1 MVKNEFTIPSGDK
14 KTTLHAV
21 EWLPEDKPRAVLQVS
36 HGISEYILRY
46 APLAEFLTERGFVM
60 VGNDHLGHGM
70 SVAAG
75 APRLYFGEK
84 GSWNTVVDDL
94 DAIREREAQKF
105 PGLPY
110 FLLGHSMGS
119 FLVRTYLIR
128 YPGTVNGAILMGT
141 GQMSPALVAAGRAI
155 AAGESR
161 RVGRTHPSLTI
172 EKLAFGAYNRA
183 FAPNRTAFDW
193 VSSDSTVVDGYAADP
208 YCGESPSVGLFS
220 EMLGGIAFIT
230 KQSNVAKMNRNTPV
244 LFLSGEEDPVGER
257 GRGVRRAYQ
266 SFCRVGVRD
275 VDMKLY
281 PGVRHEI
288 LNDTC
293 RAEVFR
299 DLSAWLLAR
308 LPVPAQKPLRP
319 APAGPSRCE

>member
-14 KTTLHAV
+14 KTALHAV
-21 EWLPEDKPRAVLQVS
+21 EWLPEDNPRAVLQVS

-46 APLAEFLTERGFVM
+46 EPLAEFLTGRGFA

-70 SVAAG
+70 SVAEG
-75 APRLYFGEK
+75 APRLYFGEA

-94 DAIREREAQKF
+94 DAVREWEVRKYS
-105 PGLPY
+105 GRPY

-119 FLVRTYLIR
+119 FLARTYLIR

-141 GQMSPALVAAGRAI
+141 GQMSPGRAI

-161 RVGRTHPSLTI
+161 RVGRTHPSPAI
-172 EKLAFGAYNRA
+172 EKLAFETYNRA
-183 FAPNRTAFDW
+183 FAPNRTGFDW
-193 VSSDSTVVDGYAADP
+193 VSSDSAVVDGYAADP

-266 SFCRVGVRD
+266 SFRKVGVRD
-275 VDMKLY
+275 VDIKLY
-281 PGVRHEI
+281 PGMRHEI

-299 DLSAWLLAR
+299 DLAAWLLAR
-308 LPVPAQKPLRP
+308 LPVPA
-319 APAGPSRCE
+319 

>member
-1 MVKNEFTIPSGDK
+1 MMKNEFTIPSGDK
-14 KTTLHAV
+14 KTALHAV
-21 EWLPEDKPRAVLQVS
+21 EWLPEDNPRAVLQVS

-46 APLAEFLTERGFVM
+46 EPLAEFLTERGFAV

-70 SVAAG
+70 SVAEG
-75 APRLYFGEK
+75 APRLYFGEA

-94 DAIREREAQKF
+94 DAVREWEVRKY
-105 PGLPY
+105 PGRPY

-119 FLVRTYLIR
+119 FLARTYLIR

-161 RVGRTHPSLTI
+161 RVGRTHPSPAI
-172 EKLAFGAYNRA
+172 EKLAFETYNRA
-183 FAPNRTAFDW
+183 FAPNRTGFDW
-193 VSSDSTVVDGYAADP
+193 VSSDSAVVDGYAADP

-266 SFCRVGVRD
+266 SFRKAGVRD
-275 VDMKLY
+275 VDIKLY
-281 PGVRHEI
+281 PGMRHEI

-299 DLSAWLLAR
+299 DLAAWLLAR
-308 LPVPAQKPLRP
+308 LPVPA
-319 APAGPSRCE
+319 

>member
-14 KTTLHAV
+14 KTALHAV
-21 EWLPEDKPRAVLQVS
+21 EWLPEDNPRAVLQVS

-46 APLAEFLTERGFVM
+46 EPLAEFLTERGFAV

-70 SVAAG
+70 SVAEG
-75 APRLYFGEK
+75 TPRLYFGEA

-94 DAIREREAQKF
+94 DAVREWEVRKY
-105 PGLPY
+105 PGRPY

-119 FLVRTYLIR
+119 FLARTYLIR

-155 AAGESR
+155 AAGESW
-161 RVGRTHPSLTI
+161 RVGRTHPSPAI
-172 EKLAFGAYNRA
+172 EKLAFETYNRA
-183 FAPNRTAFDW
+183 FAPNRTGFDW

-266 SFCRVGVRD
+266 SFRKAGVRD

-281 PGVRHEI
+281 PGMRHEI

-299 DLSAWLLAR
+299 DLAAWLLAR
-308 LPVPAQKPLRP
+308 LPVPA
-319 APAGPSRCE
+319 